1 MLLSRKEIFKNDE
14 QNNTIL
20 RHMGYSA
27 YKLWN
32 VGNYEKRNYK
42 ELGLD
47 KFPDWYDQK
56 KRLKTDFFFKN
67 LPSQTAQDVL
77 QLLQEAWQSFFT
89 LKKTKG
95 VENPKPP
102 RFKHDIMDITFKK
115 DAIKQLPG
123 CIRLTISKQ
132 LKDYLKTQDIDAD
145 FIYLKT
151 KRFSNMNIK
160 EIQVKFLDEDS
171 FAIIA
176 VYEISD
182 TPKLL
187 NNGRYLSIDLG
198 INNNF
203 SCYDTIG
210 KGFIVN
216 GFLNATHYYD
226 KKIAYLQSIADK
238 QQVKQG
244 IKYPKKT
251 RQVINLYHKKSNAVT
266 NFLHQSTRLIADYCH
281 ENKINTVIIGD
292 IKGIRKDKN
301 IGRNNQQLHS
311 LPYDR
316 IYEMLEYKLS
326 LYGITLIRQKESYS
340 SQCPPISIKVSKKYA
355 AKKNRKYRGLY
366 IDGNNIYNA
375 DMVGAYNILRLYLQK
390 KKENEIPF
398 VNLSSPV
405 KVTV

>member
-203 SCYDTIG
+203 ACYDTIG

-292 IKGIRKDKN
+292 IKGIRKDKS

-326 LYGITLIRQKESYS
+326 LYGITLIKQKESYS